1 MNRRIDI
8 LEDKLRKLE
17 DEIYILRRQLEERN
31 QSVKQPSYPLNQ
43 ILPFAVPLAMT
54 LSTLLGVNIQVTSD
68 SGESMYN
75 DNVPSQQNE

>member
-1 MNRRIDI
+1 MNRRIDL

-43 ILPFAVPLAMT
+43 ILPFAMT

-75 DNVPSQQNE
+75 DAVADILQQ